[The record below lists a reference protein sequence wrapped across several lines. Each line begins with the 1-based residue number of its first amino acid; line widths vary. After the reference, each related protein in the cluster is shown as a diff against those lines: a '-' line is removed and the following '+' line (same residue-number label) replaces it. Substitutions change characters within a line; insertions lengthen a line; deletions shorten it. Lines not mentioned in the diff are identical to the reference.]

1 MRVLIAHSSSAARAA
16 LADAI
21 PPDDREPLEVVSC
34 SEGHEALDTL
44 LGEDA
49 PDLAVIDWDLPGIEG
64 PEMCRLVRDFKHGSA
79 THLIVLASR
88 AHEDTADAWRAGAA
102 QCISTP
108 APAAVIRESMLQG
121 LRAVRER
128 RARDDGDEDAGGERP
143 TLEAVCTRESDD
155 ESVAFFPSDDMGSCP
170 AAEQSRSSLLQAV
183 LVER

>member
-21 PPDDREPLEVVSC
+21 PADDREPLELVTC
-34 SEGHEALDTL
+34 AEGHEALDIL

-49 PDLAVIDWDLPGIEG
+49 PDLAVVDWDLPGIEG
-64 PEMCRLVRDFKHGSA
+64 PEMCRLVRDFKHGST

-88 AHEDTADAWRAGAA
+88 AHADTADAWRAGAA

-108 APAAVIRESMLQG
+108 APAAAIRESMQKG
-121 LRAVRER
+121 LRAAWER
-128 RARDDGDEDAGGERP
+128 RTRDDDDEDGSGERP
-143 TLEAVCTRESDD
+143 TLEAVCTCESDD
-155 ESVAFFPSDDMGSCP
+155 ASVAFFRSDDTASCP
-170 AAEQSRSSLLQAV
+170 AAEQTGASLLQAV

>member
-1 MRVLIAHSSSAARAA
+1 MRVLIAHSSNAARAA

-21 PPDDREPLEVVSC
+21 PPDHREPLELVTC
-34 SEGHEALDTL
+34 AEGHEALDVL

-64 PEMCRLVRDFKHGSA
+64 PEMCRLVRDFKHGST

-108 APAAVIRESMLQG
+108 APAAVIRESMQQG
-121 LRAVRER
+121 MRAVHER
-128 RARDDGDEDAGGERP
+128 QARDDHGERP
-143 TLEAVCTRESDD
+143 TLDAVRTCETDD
-155 ESVAFFPSDDMGSCP
+155 ESVAFFRSDEAEPRP
-170 AAEQSRSSLLQAV
+170 AAAPSGASLLQAV

>member
-21 PPDDREPLEVVSC
+21 PPDDREPLELVTC
-34 SEGHEALDTL
+34 AEGHEALDIL

-49 PDLAVIDWDLPGIEG
+49 PDLAVVDWDLPGIEG
-64 PEMCRLVRDFKHGSA
+64 PEMCRLVRDFKHGST
-79 THLIVLASR
+79 THLIVLAAR

-108 APAAVIRESMLQG
+108 APAAAIRDSMQQG
-121 LRAVRER
+121 LRAAWER
-128 RARDDGDEDAGGERP
+128 RARDDDEEDGGERP

-155 ESVAFFPSDDMGSCP
+155 ASVAFFRSDDMGSCP
-170 AAEQSRSSLLQAV
+170 AAEPSGSSLLQAV